1 MQGVRTAAN
10 RHDPPGSDRGR
21 IRVWDF
27 GDRQRFG
34 HRSAILRNSCHRS
47 TQNPSR
53 EVLAGGTRIALLQ
66 RVPRPYSSAPPMPTQ
81 TLFEIL
87 AGADSHLALVAPD
100 KPSLTYHQ
108 MRENIRAL
116 AAQLNAFGLG
126 RGDRIALAMINGP
139 ELVLTFFSAATAATV
154 CPLNPKYKTDE
165 FAFYYEDTQA
175 KALITLPGAQ
185 AEAHAALLPHMLVI
199 EAVAQSDGTLEF
211 RLAKGEPLTAR
222 SVEFAAPDDIAM
234 ILHTSG
240 TTSRPKR
247 VPLRHRN
254 LTASAQN
261 IAGTYALTA
270 KDTALCVMPLFH
282 IHGISASLNATLFSG
297 GTVVC
302 PAGFDALKF
311 WGVVDAFKPTWY
323 SAVPT
328 MHQMLLARAEGNAAA
343 IKANPFRFARSSSAP
358 LPPVIMERLEEV
370 LQTPVLE
377 SYGMTEA
384 SHQMASNPL
393 PPKARKGGKVGYG
406 FGVDV
411 GIMDDSGALLPQ
423 GEVGEVVVRGENVV
437 DGYENNP
444 EANKTAFTN
453 GWFRTGDQG
462 YLDADGYLAL
472 TGRLKELIN
481 RGGEKISPLEIDDV
495 LLRHPC
501 VAEALAFAVPH
512 KSYGEDIHA
521 AIVLRSEMT
530 VTDRELKEYCAGLL
544 AEFKVP
550 RKFHVLVEIPR
561 GATGKLKRIDMAKLL
576 NITA

>member
-1 MQGVRTAAN
+1 
-10 RHDPPGSDRGR
+10 
-21 IRVWDF
+21 
-27 GDRQRFG
+27 
-34 HRSAILRNSCHRS
+34 
-47 TQNPSR
+47 
-53 EVLAGGTRIALLQ
+53 
-66 RVPRPYSSAPPMPTQ
+66 MPDQ
-81 TLFEIL
+81 TLLEML
-87 AGADSHLALVAPD
+87 GGADDHPALVAPD
-100 KPSLTYHQ
+100 RPALTYAQ
-108 MRENIRAL
+108 LRANVRAL
-116 AAQLNAFGLG
+116 AAQLNQFGLG
-126 RGDRIALAMINGP
+126 RGDRIAVAMINGP
-139 ELVLTFFSAATAATV
+139 ELVLTFLAAATAGTV

-165 FAFYYEDTQA
+165 FAFYYEDTAA

-185 AEAHAALLPHMLVI
+185 PEAHEALRPEMLVI
-199 EAVAQSDGTLEF
+199 EAAPQADGTLEF
-211 RLAKGEPLTAR
+211 RLIRGEPMTAPHPESAR
-222 SVEFAAPDDIAM
+222 ADDVAM

-254 LTASAQN
+254 LTASARN
-261 IAGTYALTA
+261 IAETYALSDR
-270 KDTALCVMPLFH
+270 DTALCVMPLFH
-282 IHGISASLNATLFSG
+282 IHGISASLNATLASG

-302 PAGFDALKF
+302 PTGGFDALTF
-311 WGVVDAFKPTWY
+311 WKTVEEFKPTWY

-328 MHQMLLARAEGNAAA
+328 MHQMLLARADHNRDA
-343 IKANPFRFARSSSAP
+343 IRANPFRFARSSSAP

-384 SHQMASNPL
+384 AHQMASNPL
-393 PPKARKGGKVGYG
+393 PPKARKAGKVGYG

-411 GIMDDSGALLPQ
+411 GIMNDAGGMMPQ
-423 GEVGEVVVRGENVV
+423 GEVGEVVVRGANVV

-444 EANKTAFTN
+444 EANRTAFPGE

-462 YLDADGYLAL
+462 YLDPDGYLSL

-495 LLRHPC
+495 LLRHPA

-521 AIVLRSEMT
+521 AVVLRPGMT
-530 VTDRELKEYCAGLL
+530 ATDRELKEHCSAQL

-550 RKFHVLVEIPR
+550 RRFHLMEQIPR
-561 GATGKLKRIDMAKLL
+561 GATGKLQRINMAKLL
-576 NITA
+576 NLSA